1 VRLFVDETAV
11 AQAGAPASGSGV
23 GRLPRAPRLPPLTEE
38 AERGEGG
45 EGGAEKPDEKHE
57 EKHGEKHEEKHE
69 EIEGAREAEAAEESH
84 RLQLVAPQ
92 GARAIAEQAGAGK
105 AAAVWRYVP

>member
-1 VRLFVDETAV
+1 MRLFVGEAAG

-45 EGGAEKPDEKHE
+45 EGGEEGE
-57 EKHGEKHEEKHE
+57 EKYEEKHE
-69 EIEGAREAEAAEESH
+69 EVEGAREAEAAEEAH
-84 RLQLVAPQ
+84 RLQMVAPQ

>member
-1 VRLFVDETAV
+1 MRLFVNETAG

-45 EGGAEKPDEKHE
+45 EEKHKEKHE
-57 EKHGEKHEEKHE
+57 ENHEEKHE
-69 EIEGAREAEAAEESH
+69 EIEGAREAEAAAEAH
-84 RLQLVAPQ
+84 RLQMVAPQ

>member
-1 VRLFVDETAV
+1 MRLFVDETAG

-45 EGGAEKPDEKHE
+45 EEKH
-57 EKHGEKHEEKHE
+57 KEKHEEKHE
-69 EIEGAREAEAAEESH
+69 EIEGAREAEAAAEAH

>member
-1 VRLFVDETAV
+1 MRLFVDETAV

-45 EGGAEKPDEKHE
+45 EGGEEKHKEKHE
-57 EKHGEKHEEKHE
+57 ENHEEKHE
-69 EIEGAREAEAAEESH
+69 EIEGAREAEAAAEAH
-84 RLQLVAPQ
+84 RLQMVAPQ
-92 GARAIAEQAGAGK
+92 EARAIAEQAGAGK

>member
-1 VRLFVDETAV
+1 MRLFVDETAG

-45 EGGAEKPDEKHE
+45 EGGE
-57 EKHGEKHEEKHE
+57 EKHEEKHE
-69 EIEGAREAEAAEESH
+69 EVEGAREAEAAEQAH

>member
-1 VRLFVDETAV
+1 M
-11 AQAGAPASGSGV
+11 
-23 GRLPRAPRLPPLTEE
+23 E
-38 AERGEGG
+38 ANNQ
-45 EGGAEKPDEKHE
+45 
-57 EKHGEKHEEKHE
+57 
-69 EIEGAREAEAAEESH
+69 AEAAEQAH

>member
-1 VRLFVDETAV
+1 MRLFVDETAG

-45 EGGAEKPDEKHE
+45 EGGEEGE
-57 EKHGEKHEEKHE
+57 EKYEEKHE
-69 EIEGAREAEAAEESH
+69 EVEGAREAEAAEEAH